1 MGFASI
7 FLAIIVAFITLT
19 IPGELFA
26 FALLKKTKLQLF
38 EIATIGFIFGLIATP
53 TLTWLES
60 YLINYVHAFSFSLG
74 LFNANALLLT
84 IIGAALCYQQGVFA
98 DFGIGARNRKA
109 SVLSEV
115 SHAENEYRARLAETR
130 EKLRGFESAREI
142 ILKHTEEEK
151 VLGEKQKNELESRQG
166 ISPQELE
173 ELKRMHEEELRKLIE
188 GHEKEEA
195 SLLAS
200 LEGAS
205 AQHTASTK
213 YNMKLVWSVL
223 TIIMLLAFFM
233 RIVNI
238 GVSPHFFEFDPY
250 FDMMSTHS
258 ILTLGYQYL
267 LDPSAW
273 PIVAAG
279 TSHRIQPLIPYLE
292 AYWYDLANALV
303 AHNSAFSTSLM
314 SYTASFYPPIVAALL
329 AFAIFMLLYHE
340 YNPYIGLL
348 GASFTATMPT
358 LVSTFIA
365 GEQLLE
371 PWGIFTLFFFFAT
384 YMLAVKNMKSTR
396 LAILAGIAFAS
407 TFLGAHYYTVDTGVL
422 IIYILLQGSID
433 YIKGTLN
440 RDFFKMNAI
449 VIIVIALFLVTY
461 TPYHATLSGKIP
473 RVLGVPLTV
482 SGPTIALLFV
492 ALLYYGFR
500 ELHKRKFVFQ
510 HNDFTNRFGWWLVLM
525 VLAIIAI
532 AVTPLGNAVRSYLNL
547 SAKFTTPSS
556 ALFMTVAEFEPSGIS
571 FNFGANG
578 FGILS
583 PQIGGMPLLL
593 WFVIATFLYIIPI
606 IEILKSKAFSNNRIM
621 LLIALI
627 LAPIS
632 INFVYNERKVWIWYL
647 AIALPLMIAGFL
659 EVKYLPHFGVAYI
672 LMFCIVLGELL
683 FISGNKFGSSKFES
697 NEQTEEAQITE
708 QRLGSNRNVTTII
721 YTIGLF
727 FLSSIVALGYVLY
740 KAYRS
745 KSSDNRLL
753 YALALLIIIA
763 ILAVLVLRHSFLFGE
778 SASIFSSLVSA
789 IYYYGAPTASAGCNA
804 IAASGFNVGYGM
816 FCNTVPGYWLSAAAW
831 MRSNVGPYGPRIL
844 SWWDYGD
851 WINWFGNSNAV
862 LRGDNAEP
870 KEDYATAASF
880 VLGPKD
886 GYNVSR
892 LANMMNTNETKY
904 VLFSQGLVSKWQA
917 LDFLACVDINAT
929 SEAYA
934 KAQAVGTGAPYVL
947 GTSPCEINH
956 DPQFA
961 LVPLQALEQVNTS
974 LSMYCS
980 ISNAT
985 TQYIKT
991 LLVVGQS
998 LSNETVC
1005 IKPQSSASTLFN
1017 VYSTNG
1023 TKLNAYIQGTSYLGV
1038 INAQGEPLV
1047 EFLMIYTPNGPNDTI
1062 SNAPSEFYSS
1072 NYYKGFF
1079 LGNLPGFTQVYPKNA
1094 TGINFVNGT
1103 YPIRIF
1109 SLDNFTGSLPPVVQ
1123 KPSWVHNN
1131 FTLP

>member
-1 MGFASI
+1 MGFAGI
-7 FLAIIVAFITLT
+7 LFAIIVAFVTLT
-19 IPGELFA
+19 VPGELFA
-26 FALLKKTKLQLF
+26 FALLKKTKLHLF

-74 LFNANALLLT
+74 LFNVNALVLT
-84 IIGAALCYQQGVFA
+84 IIGVALCYQQGVFA
-98 DFGIGARNRKA
+98 DFGIGRSKA
-109 SVLSEV
+109 KPASAETV
-115 SHAENEYRARLAETR
+115 HAESEYRARLRETR
-130 EKLRGFESAREI
+130 ERLLGFESAKEI
-142 ILKHTEEEK
+142 IGRHADEERSLE
-151 VLGEKQKNELESRQG
+151 EKQKKELEARKG
-166 ISPQELE
+166 ISADELAV
-173 ELKRMHEEELRKLIE
+173 LKEMHEKELRSLIE
-188 GHEKEEA
+188 SHEREEA
-195 SLLAS
+195 SLLSS
-200 LEGAS
+200 LENAGAQQ
-205 AQHTASTK
+205 AQHGSK

-223 TIIMLLAFFM
+223 AIVMLLAFFM
-233 RIVNI
+233 RIANI
-238 GVSPHFFEFDPY
+238 GVSPNFFEFDPY

-273 PIVAAG
+273 PVVAAG

-348 GASFTATMPT
+348 GATFVATMPT
-358 LVSTFIA
+358 LISTFIA

-371 PWGIFTLFFFFAT
+371 PWGIFTLFFFFAM

-422 IIYILLQGSID
+422 VIYILLQGSID

-482 SGPTIALLFV
+482 SGPIIGLAFV
-492 ALLYYGFR
+492 ALLYYGFKI
-500 ELHKRKFVFQ
+500 LHKKRIVFQ
-510 HNDFTNRFGWWLVLM
+510 RNDAANRFGWFFVLLVLA
-525 VLAIIAI
+525 LI
-532 AVTPLGNAVRSYLNL
+532 AVAATPLGNPVKSYLNL

-556 ALFMTVAEFEPSGIS
+556 ALFMTVAEFEPSGTA

-578 FGILS
+578 FGVLS
-583 PQIGGMPLLL
+583 PQIGGVPLLL
-593 WFVIATFLYIIPI
+593 WFVIAAFLYIIPI
-606 IEILKSKAFSNNRIM
+606 IEILRSKAFSNNKLL

-647 AIALPLMIAGFL
+647 AIALPLMVAGFL

-683 FISGNKFGSSKFES
+683 FISEDKFKSRFEGK
-697 NEQTEEAQITE
+697 EQTEEAQLEKENAKGNITT
-708 QRLGSNRNVTTII
+708 VI

-745 KSSDNRLL
+745 KGRDNRLM
-753 YALALLIIIA
+753 YAMALLIITA
-763 ILAVLVLRHSFLFGE
+763 IFATLIVHHSFLFGE
-778 SASIFSSLVSA
+778 SATIISSLGSA
-789 IYYYGAPTASAGCNA
+789 VEYYGAATASLGCSA
-804 IAASGFNVGYGM
+804 IASSGFNVGYGM
-816 FCNTVPGYWLSAAAW
+816 FCNTVPSYWITAAAW
-831 MRSNVGPYGPRIL
+831 MNKNVGPNGPRIL

-904 VLFSQGLVSKWQA
+904 VLLDQGLVGKWQA

-934 KAQAVGTGAPYVL
+934 KAQAAGTGSPYVL
-947 GTSPCEINH
+947 GTSPCEISH

-961 LVPLQALEQVNTS
+961 LVPLQALLQTNTT

-980 ISNAT
+980 ISNST
-985 TQYIKT
+985 SQYIKT
-991 LLVVGQS
+991 LLVAGQS

-1005 IKPQSSASTLFN
+1005 VRPQSSSSTLMN
-1017 VYSTNG
+1017 VYSSNG
-1023 TKLNAYIQGTSYLGV
+1023 TRLNAYIQGTDYLGV
-1038 INAQGEPLV
+1038 VNVQGEPFV

-1062 SNAPSEFYSS
+1062 TNAPTEFYSS

-1079 LGNLPGFTQVYPKNA
+1079 LGSLPGFTQVYPSNA
-1094 TGINFVNGT
+1094 TGINEVNGT

-1109 SLDNFTGSLPPVVQ
+1109 ALDNFTGSLPPVVQ